1 MIRAN
6 LRLARQLLFA
16 IVLMGLLLCGAEVGV
31 RVYELAQ
38 GQSICTAASSDCA
51 ADPAR
56 LTIPSWL
63 SNLEL
68 KPHAT
73 AEVKCRDQ
81 KCKIEVRTN
90 SLGFRGAEI
99 TVPKPADSYR
109 IVVLGDETI
118 FAPEISEEDHCVEQ
132 LAKLLRERSR
142 LQIEVIN
149 AGVPGACPLTE
160 YLLLKQKLL
169 ALQPDLVVLHFDWS
183 DVADDRQLRRR
194 ARSDSNGT
202 PLSCAHASLQG
213 AQRKQHPLDH
223 LRQQFRLV
231 DWGLIAAGNEWKQ
244 QINEKVASSRDL
256 ATNSYAWM
264 RNERLEEDIAV
275 NQSFRPIADLARLSN
290 AGYFQLAVITSPK
303 PWQVSARCT
312 SGAGVRLKAGVSA
325 DAYYPS
331 RAPFDALAAYVH
343 EMNLPYLDLTDV
355 LVNVEKPEASFLRYA
370 PRWSPTAHRHVAEY
384 LAGFIAERIPG
395 PWNSRYF
402 QQGDRQAR
410 QEMVPRND
418 VRWASGIR

>member
-31 RVYELAQ
+31 RVYEIAH
-38 GQSICTAASSDCA
+38 GQSICSATS
-51 ADPAR
+51 ADVAIDPTR
-56 LTIPSWL
+56 LAIPSWL

-81 KCKIEVRTN
+81 KCRIEVRTN
-90 SLGFRGAEI
+90 SLGFRGPEI
-99 TVPKPADSYR
+99 AVPKPPDSYR

-118 FAPEISEEDHCVEQ
+118 FAPEIAEENHFVEQ
-132 LAKLLRERSR
+132 LSQLLQERSR
-142 LQIEVIN
+142 MQVEVIN

-169 ALQPDLVVLHFDWS
+169 ALQPDLVLLHFDWS
-183 DVADDRQLRRR
+183 DVADDRHLRRR
-194 ARSDSNGT
+194 ARSDSSGT
-202 PLSCAHASLQG
+202 PLSCPHSSLQG
-213 AQRKQHPLDH
+213 TTRKQHPLDH
-223 LRQQFRLV
+223 LRQQFRLI
-231 DWGLIAAGNEWKQ
+231 DWGLVAAGNEWKQ
-244 QINEKVASSRDL
+244 QINEKVATSRDL

-264 RNERLEEDIAV
+264 RNEHLEEDISIK
-275 NQSFRPIADLARLSN
+275 QSFRPISDLARLAN
-290 AGYFQLAVITSPK
+290 AGYFQLAVLTSPK
-303 PWQVSARCT
+303 PWQISARCT
-312 SGAGVRLKAGVSA
+312 NGAGVRLHAGVSA

-331 RAPFDALAAYVH
+331 RAPFDVLAAYVH
-343 EMNLPYLDLTDV
+343 EINLQYLDLSDV
-355 LVNVEKPEASFLRYA
+355 LVNVEKPESNFLRYA
-370 PRWSPTAHRHVAEY
+370 PRWSATAHRHVAEY
-384 LAGFIAERIPG
+384 LAGFIAEQIPG

-402 QQGDRQAR
+402 QHQDRPIG
-410 QEMVPRND
+410 QETAPRND